1 MKAVFFG
8 FDPPYEILLVFAI
21 FGMIAVAILVTKRTI
36 PGGPMLT
43 DVFIEDTGPKISTI
57 QKLVFFA
64 DAEAKIET

>member
-43 DVFIEDTGPKISTI
+43 DVFIEATGPKISTI

-64 DAEAKIET
+64 DAEAKTET